1 MRGIPV
7 IGRFVAVLASVALAG
22 AAMAA
27 CGGSGS
33 TPASSAHTTSA
44 AHVGFT
50 GRIVAGNTEVCMPKS
65 APVTAGDPPPGT
77 CVIELGSGGRYQ
89 CPTSVAQSFG
99 ADGGDAAT
107 NSGCKKV
114 AAPMIP
120 ASWRPTLRRLA
131 AVKACLNRAGIVAAG
146 GALPGFES
154 YRDTPIGALL
164 MAGPT
169 RPTSIAFYASDAK
182 ASQGYVRVRDNVAK
196 EGGTMIRHGRLLIV
210 WGSLPIATV
219 HASEERCALHP

>member
-1 MRGIPV
+1 M
-7 IGRFVAVLASVALAG
+7 LASAALAG
-22 AAMAA
+22 AALAA

-33 TPASSAHTTSA
+33 GPPANNPHTTSA
-44 AHVGFT
+44 ADAGFT
-50 GRIVAGNTEVCMPKS
+50 GTIAAGATQVCMPKS

-89 CPTSVAQSFG
+89 CPMSVAQSFG
-99 ADGGDAAT
+99 ADGSDAAT
-107 NSGCKKV
+107 NSACKKV
-114 AAPMIP
+114 APPRIP

-131 AVKACLNRAGIVAAG
+131 AVKACLKRAGIASG
-146 GALPGFES
+146 GGSLAGFES
-154 YRDTPIGALL
+154 HRDTPIGGLL

-182 ASQGYVRVRDNVAK
+182 ASQAYAGVRANVAN
-196 EGGTMIRHGRLLIV
+196 EGGTIIRHGQLLIN
-210 WGSLPIATV
+210 WGSLPIAKV